1 MPQISSQMHEW
12 QEAKTYWGHLEILT
26 FSYHSTNKS
35 KKWEWWLCET
45 LMSFSSH
52 SVEML
57 LHFSVLLALVACAKA
72 KNNCS
77 ERGNTSSSAIVK
89 TAFPVTAF
97 PSLTMFLD
105 HEATSSVFMLLE
117 ETESDLRT
125 FPRLCFKKNFF
136 LPYLQFMLK
145 IYFIFGAV
153 LFDQVEFE
161 KTPSP
166 ISRGRLAY
174 LECINRVLV
183 E

>member
-1 MPQISSQMHEW
+1 MFPSSESAVTECTVCDPDKVNSFLRVSLQSALKYHR
-12 QEAKTYWGHLEILT
+12 
-26 FSYHSTNKS
+26 FSHRSTNGRRQRHIEGIWKFS
-35 KKWEWWLCET
+35 LSPITPPIKVKNVNDDVCEN

-57 LHFSVLLALVACAKA
+57 LHFSLLLALVACAKA

-117 ETESDLRT
+117 EIESYFRT
-125 FPRLCFKKNFF
+125 FPCLCF
-136 LPYLQFMLK
+136 
-145 IYFIFGAV
+145 
-153 LFDQVEFE
+153 
-161 KTPSP
+161 
-166 ISRGRLAY
+166 
-174 LECINRVLV
+174 
-183 E
+183 